1 MNINRT
7 NYEMYM
13 IDYLD
18 GKLSAMEVV
27 DLLLFI
33 EQNPDIKKEFELLK
47 SSESSFEIEIE
58 TINKASL
65 KKPVYE
71 SIKNNYQDTLI
82 ANLEGDLNPEEK
94 IKLDKDLIIYP
105 ELKKDIEL
113 FNKTKFSPD
122 TNIVFENKQAL
133 KKSIP
138 LFGSYKQYL
147 WRAAAVLAIFGSVL
161 FLTREPNR
169 NTVAIKTTSQPTILK
184 KNNFQDATTNH
195 KNMIASTTV
204 SIKDKPFKKTG
215 QLKKFIKQHTEET
228 VAISIHFEVI
238 EQKGQVVI
246 NKDTETI
253 LNQTLHYLVY
263 TPERKSIPAKE
274 ELQFKELGEVAAEQ
288 WKKNTK
294 DVLIEVNK
302 PDSVNKNFAL
312 ADIGLLFLK
321 VYNKTTGDDAK
332 VVKRYDKAGKVIGVE
347 IVANNFQFA
356 TGK

>member
-1 MNINRT
+1 MNRN

-18 GKLSAMEVV
+18 GKLSAMEVA

-47 SSESSFEIEIE
+47 SSESSFEIEVE
-58 TINKASL
+58 TIHKASL

-71 SIKNNYQDTLI
+71 SIKNNFQEKLI
-82 ANLEGDLNPEEK
+82 ANLEGDLTPEEK
-94 IKLDKDLIIYP
+94 IKFDKELIVYP
-105 ELKKDIEL
+105 ELKRDIEL
-113 FNKTKFSPD
+113 FNKTKFAPD

-138 LFGSYKQYL
+138 LFDSYKHYL
-147 WRAAAVLAIFGSVL
+147 WRAAAVLAIFGSIL
-161 FLTREPNR
+161 FLMSEPNR
-169 NTVAIKTTSQPTILK
+169 NTVAIKTTTHPTILK
-184 KNNFQDATTNH
+184 ENIFQDATTNH
-195 KNMIASTTV
+195 KNMIASTAV
-204 SIKDKPFKKTG
+204 SKKDKTTKKTG
-215 QLKKFIKQHTEET
+215 QQKIVIKQH
-228 VAISIHFEVI
+228 
-238 EQKGQVVI
+238 
-246 NKDTETI
+246 TETI

-263 TPERKSIPAKE
+263 TPEKKSITAKE
-274 ELQFKELGEVAAEQ
+274 ELQFKELREVAAEQ

-294 DVLIEVNK
+294 DVLIEMNK

-332 VVKRYDKAGKVIGVE
+332 VVKRYDKTGKVIGVE

>member
-1 MNINRT
+1 MNRN

-18 GKLSAMEVV
+18 GKLSAMEVA

-47 SSESSFEIEIE
+47 SSESSFEIEVE
-58 TINKASL
+58 TIHKASL

-71 SIKNNYQDTLI
+71 SIKNNFQEKLI
-82 ANLEGDLNPEEK
+82 ANLEGDLTPEEK
-94 IKLDKDLIIYP
+94 IKFDKELIVYP
-105 ELKKDIEL
+105 ELKRDIEL
-113 FNKTKFSPD
+113 FNKTKFAPD

-138 LFGSYKQYL
+138 LFDSYKHYL
-147 WRAAAVLAIFGSVL
+147 WRAAAVLAIFGSIL
-161 FLTREPNR
+161 FLMSEPNR
-169 NTVAIKTTSQPTILK
+169 NTVAIKTTTHPTILK
-184 KNNFQDATTNH
+184 ENIFQDATTNH
-195 KNMIASTTV
+195 KNMIASTAV
-204 SIKDKPFKKTG
+204 SKKDKTTKKTG
-215 QLKKFIKQHTEET
+215 QQKIVIKQHTEET
-228 VAISIHFEVI
+228 VAISIHFEAI
-238 EQKGQVVI
+238 EQKGQVVL

-263 TPERKSIPAKE
+263 TPEKKSITAKE
-274 ELQFKELGEVAAEQ
+274 ELQFKELREVAAEQ

-294 DVLIEVNK
+294 DVLIEMNK

-332 VVKRYDKAGKVIGVE
+332 VVKRYDKTGKVIGVE